1 MKSATGSMRT
11 STFGYLHSTRPLS
24 RLSSV
29 SAVDERFCDLGDVTL
44 CYETFGDPAQPTV
57 LLIMG
62 LGTQMVAWHED
73 FCGRLADRGFHVI
86 RFDNRDVGRSTSFDH
101 AKPPT
106 RGEIIR
112 RRPRVPAYTLSD
124 MAGDAAGLLDHL
136 DVDAAHVVGAS
147 MGGMIAQTLAA
158 EHPDRVLS
166 LVSIMSNTGSLWN
179 GQPALRLYPFLLRQP
194 PREKEAYLDAMV
206 LLFGAIGSLRLRARR
221 GGAAP
226 PRRAE
231 LRTGDQP
238 PRHRAPARGDPRDR
252 RSHPGVAPDQG
263 THAGDPRQGRPAGA
277 ALGRKGHGQGD
288 QGRAPRPGRG
298 HGPRPAAAGV
308 GHGSSTGSPRTRR
321 GRRSVRP
328 RAPPPRW
335 RFARARSGRCSAS
348 CSGLPGRRCSAPG
361 RGPTGC
367 WAGSLGDI
375 SRGGSPAP
383 RRTCMDAAV
392 ARICSRGSPTWTS
405 RSSSRRI
412 PARRH
417 GAGAA
422 AMAARPL
429 LDGPRGSA
437 AGPPVGLRRRRAA

>member
-1 MKSATGSMRT
+1 M
-11 STFGYLHSTRPLS
+11 
-24 RLSSV
+24 
-29 SAVDERFCDLGDVTL
+29 DERFCDLGHVTL

-206 LLFGAIGSLRLRARR
+206 LLFGAIGSSGFERDE
-221 GGAAP
+221 
-226 PRRAE
+226 AE
-231 LRTGDQP
+231 LRRLAELSFERGINHHGTERQLAAILATGD
-238 PRHRAPARGDPRDR
+238 RTRALRRIKAPTLVIHGKADR
-252 RSHPGVAPDQG
+252 LV
-263 THAGDPRQGRPAGA
+263 RPSGGKATA
-277 ALGRKGHGQGD
+277 KAIER
-288 QGRAPRPGRG
+288 RPPRPGGG

-308 GHGSSTGSPRTRR
+308 GQDHRR
-321 GRRSVRP
+321 DRRERG
-328 RAPPPRW
+328 AG
-335 RFARARSGRCSAS
+335 AGASGRE
-348 CSGLPGRRCSAPG
+348 RR
-361 RGPTGC
+361 R
-367 WAGSLGDI
+367 LG
-375 SRGGSPAP
+375 GGSPALGP
-383 RRTCMDAAV
+383 GAAAPVAPDCPAAAARRLGEGLPAAGP
-392 ARICSRGSPTWTS
+392 ARCAISHAGGARRHDVPAWTQRWRGSAPGALRRGPHDRRRGGS
-405 RSSSRRI
+405 R
-412 PARRH
+412 RRH